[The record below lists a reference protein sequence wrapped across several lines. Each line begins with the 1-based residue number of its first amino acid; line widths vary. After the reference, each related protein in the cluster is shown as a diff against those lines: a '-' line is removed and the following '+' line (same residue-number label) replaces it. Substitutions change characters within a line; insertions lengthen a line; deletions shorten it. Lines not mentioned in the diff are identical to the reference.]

1 MAHFAAVLKR
11 ARSHLT
17 RNAVAW
23 LALFVALGG
32 TSYGLA
38 AGSIDSREI
47 KNDTVR
53 TRDLRN
59 NEVRSRDIRNRT
71 IVGRDLLSNSLG
83 GDQIDEQE
91 LGEVPLA
98 TRSKSADDALTLGG
112 LGPAGFARPPLAVT
126 ADVAD
131 ANSQADLLQI
141 PGFGLLRAA
150 ADACDT
156 GAGSESFS
164 LRYVNTT
171 AASVEAFGLT
181 GAGATTHT
189 TVPANGEV
197 TVADSDEES
206 YIVVRL
212 IPADGTAS
220 AATATLFSH
229 NEDPSCRVS
238 LQVLVTA
245 V

>member
-1 MAHFAAVLKR
+1 MAHFAAVLSR

-17 RNAVAW
+17 RNVVAY

-47 KNDTVR
+47 KNDTIR

-98 TRSKSADDALTLGG
+98 TRSKSADDALALGG
-112 LGPAGFARPPLAVT
+112 EAPSAFAHPPLALT
-126 ADVAD
+126 ADVPD
-131 ANSQADLLQI
+131 ANSETDLLQV
-141 PGFGLLRAA
+141 PGFGLLRAGA
-150 ADACDT
+150 SACNT

-171 AASVEAFGLT
+171 AASIEAFALRGT
-181 GAGATTHT
+181 GGTTHT
-189 TVPANGEV
+189 TVPANGTV
-197 TVADSDEES
+197 TVADDDQES
-206 YIVVRL
+206 YIVLRL
-212 IPADGTAS
+212 IPADGAPN
-220 AATATLFSH
+220 AVTATLFS
-229 NEDPSCRVS
+229 NNQGTSCRVS
-238 LQVLVTA
+238 LQVLVSA
-245 V
+245 